1 MQVQKEKAGA
11 GGWTGTDSCC
21 WRGGYFRIGDP
32 LLVVGILLSSRNA
45 NVRKWAPKTC
55 QAAASSREG
64 EIKLFAETI
73 FLCQRQKKVDPFSG
87 LRCPENGTGTA

>member
-1 MQVQKEKAGA
+1 VPAVGPAPTPAVGVVAILE
-11 GGWTGTDSCC
+11 
-21 WRGGYFRIGDP
+21 FGDP